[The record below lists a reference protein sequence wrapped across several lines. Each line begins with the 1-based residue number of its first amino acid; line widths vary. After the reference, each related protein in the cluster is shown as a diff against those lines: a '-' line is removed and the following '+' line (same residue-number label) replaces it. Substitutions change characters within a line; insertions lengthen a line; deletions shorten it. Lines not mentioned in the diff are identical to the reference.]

1 VSVSD
6 EDEDSEELSKSR
18 VMLVARMFIDG
29 DHGVAVREAG
39 AELLKV
45 EARAVLE
52 DDAVGSWTASKPV
65 PSSGS
70 CSVPSPSYSFSVLM
84 ARMRRVSNAKSIME
98 DAMALGISHG
108 EKEAPERVCL
118 PIVSNRYT

>member
-1 VSVSD
+1 MSD

-18 VMLVARMFIDG
+18 AVLVARMFIDG
-29 DHGVAVREAG
+29 GNDVAVREAG
-39 AELLKV
+39 AGPLKV
-45 EARAVLE
+45 EARVMLE
-52 DDAVGSWTASKPV
+52 DDAVGSRAASKPV
-65 PSSGS
+65 PSAGS

-108 EKEAPERVCL
+108 EKEAPERVYL
-118 PIVSNRYT
+118 PIVSSRYA